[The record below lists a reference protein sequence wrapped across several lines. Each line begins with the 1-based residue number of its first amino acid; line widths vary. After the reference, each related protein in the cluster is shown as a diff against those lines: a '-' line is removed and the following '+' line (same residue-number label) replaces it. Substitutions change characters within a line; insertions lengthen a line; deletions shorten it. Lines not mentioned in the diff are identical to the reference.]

1 MSVIVSLLLQQYDL
15 ELVTPDPQPTKE
27 MRAAR
32 PTLCWVRYRRRDVPG
47 THALVDAGRDKRRP
61 SPEKG

>member
-1 MSVIVSLLLQQYDL
+1 LQQYDL

-32 PTLCWVRYRRRDVPG
+32 PTLCWVRYRRRG
-47 THALVDAGRDKRRP
+47 AAGRQALVDSG
-61 SPEKG
+61 